1 MGHHCQ
7 HDGDMPVIRKTR
19 HNRHSTQP
27 DCNGRFE
34 PECAQVAT
42 TANLSQRKL
51 CIPNLDHMCQ
61 ALWHHAIM
69 VTIRTEGQSQAVR
82 TTCDAAAQ
90 CARIT
95 RAASWLQCK
104 PAPPVTRHLQS
115 CATVAPPHHGD
126 DQTSHPQRLMR
137 PCSLHTTIT
146 RSQSDS
152 HHVCSMV
159 GWSAMLGNS
168 VKQQAK
174 AGHVHHIHRIERAM
188 NATNGVLPE

>member
-1 MGHHCQ
+1 M
-7 HDGDMPVIRKTR
+7 
-19 HNRHSTQP
+19 
-27 DCNGRFE
+27 
-34 PECAQVAT
+34 
-42 TANLSQRKL
+42 
-51 CIPNLDHMCQ
+51 Q
-61 ALWHHAIM
+61 AC
-69 VTIRTEGQSQAVR
+69 
-82 TTCDAAAQ
+82 TTCD
-90 CARIT
+90 
-95 RAASWLQCK
+95 K
-104 PAPPVTRHLQS
+104 APPVLRH
-115 CATVAPPHHGD
+115 CRTTHHGD

-174 AGHVHHIHRIERAM
+174 AGHVHHTHRIERVM